1 MATPENTPPDDQRSH
16 DRKVADAINVI
27 KSQLEHIQKEFADRD
42 AKMKDLEEALST
54 ERERKRQQQRACQT
68 MSARKKR
75 KRPSEAS
82 SFPSKDVA
90 HTDITQ
96 QASASRQGTM
106 KFDRQDKYIRIWN
119 DADEDQNLG
128 NWQVQCQVGSSAPI
142 IFKFPAELI
151 LKAGQTVTIWAAGAG
166 GNHNPPSEL
175 VSEADWETEG
185 LFQTTLMNANGE
197 EMARSKSPG
206 THLEDDD
213 GNFASTSG

>member
-16 DRKVADAINVI
+16 DRKVADAMNVI

-42 AKMKDLEEALST
+42 AKIKDLEEALST
-54 ERERKRQQQRACQT
+54 ERERKRQEQRVRQT
-68 MSARKKR
+68 MSASQKR

-106 KFDRQDKYIRIWN
+106 KLVQQDKYVQIWN

-175 VSEADWETEG
+175 VSEANWGTVG

-197 EMARSKSPG
+197 EMDIKKDAG
-206 THLEDDD
+206 TRLEDDD
-213 GNFASTSG
+213 GNSASTSG